1 VSIRVRTTP
10 EDFRVDEEPLYPASG
25 EGGHTFVRIEKRLRT
40 TEAVARDLARAAGVR
55 AKDVGYAGRKD
66 RVAVTTQ
73 WFSVPDLEPEAA
85 LQLALPEAK
94 VLEASRHPHK
104 LRTGQLRG
112 NRFALC
118 LRGVDESTLGR
129 ARDRLADALARG
141 LPNRFGAQRFG
152 REGDNADRARRYC
165 EGSLRVRDRRE
176 ARFLVSAWQS
186 EVFNAVLA
194 ARAAPLDV
202 LEAGDLAMRHDSGGA
217 FVVDDPSREQS
228 RATAF
233 EISPSG
239 PIFGPKMS
247 WPAGEVALRER
258 RVMEE
263 HGLDPDALKLPGVRA
278 RGARRVMRMRLS
290 DAEIVSEADAVR
302 FAFSLP
308 AGCFA
313 SVVVEEILGPV
324 EDAGGHDPST
334 ARGGMLTAAQE
345 TP

>member
-1 VSIRVRTTP
+1 MIRVRTTP
-10 EDFRVDEEPLYPASG
+10 EDFRVDEEPLYPPGG
-25 EGGHTFVRIEKRLRT
+25 EGGHTFVRVEKRLRT
-40 TEAVARDLARAAGVR
+40 TEAVARDLARQAGVR

-73 WFSVPDLEPEAA
+73 WFSVPDLDPETA
-85 LQLALPEAK
+85 LGLSLAEVK
-94 VLEASRHPHK
+94 VLEAVRHPHK

-112 NRFALC
+112 NRFTLC
-118 LRGVDESTLGR
+118 LRGVDEGTLAS
-129 ARDRLADALARG
+129 ARERLADAERRG

-165 EGSLRVRDRRE
+165 AGTLRVRDKRE

-194 ARAAPLDV
+194 ARPAPLDV

-217 FVVDDPSREQS
+217 FVVEDPAAEQP

-247 WPAGEVALRER
+247 WPTGEVALRER
-258 RVMEE
+258 RVMED

-278 RGARRVMRMRLS
+278 RGARRPMRMRLS
-290 DAEIVSEADAVR
+290 DVALASEPDAVR

-308 AGCFA
+308 AGSFA
-313 SVVVEEILGPV
+313 SVVVEEIFGPV
-324 EDAGGHDPST
+324 EDAGGHDTST
-334 ARGGMLTAAQE
+334 ARGVC
-345 TP
+345 